1 MKTELNPY
9 KYLNLICKKENI
21 KIRDFLAEEGISTR
35 LIRRSIRQG
44 EILLNGKFIKEN
56 KILEKGDIV
65 SLMFSDEEYNAV
77 PETGKFKIIFEDDD
91 LLVVEK
97 EKGQVV
103 HNTSGHLS
111 GTLSNYITG
120 YFKEKGIKRK
130 VRLVNRLDRDTTGLL
145 IIAKNSFVHQQLADQ
160 MENNLVIKK
169 YKTLCKGNFE
179 KSTDVIELPIA
190 KSEDGIK
197 RVVDFQAGQ
206 YAKSEYKVLEDYGD
220 VALVEVRIYTG
231 RTHQIRVHMS
241 HIGHA
246 IVGDSLYG
254 GLELLDR
261 QALHSYYLEINHPR
275 NKERISFE
283 TDIPKDFYE
292 VLNKLGQG

>member
-9 KYLNLICKKENI
+9 KYLNLICKKGNI
-21 KIRDFLAEEGISTR
+21 KIRDFLVEEGISTR

-56 KILEKGDIV
+56 KHLQEGDVV

-77 PETGKFKIIFEDDD
+77 PENGNFKIIFEDDD

-103 HNTSGHLS
+103 HNTAGHLS
-111 GTLSNYITG
+111 GTLSNYIAG
-120 YFKEKGIKRK
+120 YFKSKGIKRK
-130 VRLVNRLDRDTTGLL
+130 IRLVNRLDRDTTGLL
-145 IIAKNSFVHQQLADQ
+145 IIAKNSFAHQQLADQ
-160 MENNLVIKK
+160 MEKDLVVKK
-169 YKTLCKGNFE
+169 YKTICKGKFE
-179 KSTDVIELPIA
+179 KNTDIIELPIS

-197 RVVDFQAGQ
+197 RIVDLNNGQ
-206 YAKSEYKVLEDYGD
+206 YAKSEYKVMEDYGEI
-220 VALVEVRIYTG
+220 ALVEVRIYTG

-246 IVGDSLYG
+246 IIGDNLYG
-254 GLELLDR
+254 GFQLLDR

-275 NKERISFE
+275 SKERISFE
-283 TDIPKDFYE
+283 TDIPKDFYDLINGFN
-292 VLNKLGQG
+292 LN